1 MISFNHKIKDELG
14 IHARPAGMLVK
25 TVRELDSDIIVSK
38 GEKSASAAKLIAV
51 MGLGIKHGDEI
62 TVRIE
67 GGNEENSERV
77 LRKFFKE
84 NL

>member
-1 MISFNHKIKDELG
+1 MRSFNHKIKDELG

-38 GEKSASAAKLIAV
+38 GEKRASAAKLIAV

-77 LRKFFKE
+77 LRKFFEE